1 MTSASARKKSGKGRV
16 AGVRGSALSS
26 SSVKAK
32 LRVGRTVKRGSLR
45 GAGPVARGLPFQIAV
60 CIPCL
65 NEEATISQVVR
76 GFGRALPGAGIYVF
90 DNAST
95 DQTAQVAQAAGATVI
110 SSPERGK
117 GNVVRDIFRKIDA
130 DWLILVDG
138 DGTYDPSTAP
148 RLLEAAIRHGADM
161 VVGRRRASPAES
173 RRAYRP
179 MHRRGN
185 RMVCGLIRSAFG
197 VSLQD
202 VFSGYRVLRRSFA
215 KTIPLGSRGFEIET
229 ELTLQAISKDFKI
242 LEVETPYGARPPGS
256 FSKLSTYR
264 DGLLVVRTFVAICRL
279 YRPMFFFGAFA
290 AGLGG
295 LSLLAGAAPI
305 WDYLQYRWVYRVP
318 LAILATGLAILST
331 LSLMIGLILETQLRY
346 HNELFALLRKRFE
359 PYSPTEGD

>member
-1 MTSASARKKSGKGRV
+1 M
-16 AGVRGSALSS
+16 AG
-26 SSVKAK
+26 
-32 LRVGRTVKRGSLR
+32 
-45 GAGPVARGLPFQIAV
+45 
-60 CIPCL
+60 
-65 NEEATISQVVR
+65 VVR
-76 GFGRALPGAGIYVF
+76 GFGRALPGAMIYVF

-95 DQTAQVAQAAGATVI
+95 DQTAQVARAAGAAVI

-117 GNVVRDIFRKIDA
+117 GHVVRDIFRKIDA
-130 DWLILVDG
+130 DWIILVDG

-148 RLLEAAIRHGADM
+148 RLLEAAIQQGADM
-161 VVGRRRASPAES
+161 VVGRRRTSPVES

-179 MHRRGN
+179 MHLMGN

-202 VFSGYRVLRRSFA
+202 VFSGYRVVQRSFA
-215 KTIPLGSRGFEIET
+215 KSIPLGSRGFEIET

-242 LEVETPYGARPPGS
+242 LEVESPYGARPPGS
-256 FSKLSTYR
+256 FSKLSTFR
-264 DGLLVVRTFVAICRL
+264 DGLLVVRTLVAICRL
-279 YRPMFFFGAFA
+279 YRPMFFFGACA

-359 PYSPTEGD
+359 QHSPSEGD